1 MSSSESEEGYIS
13 VENSPAP
20 TPAPAPDSRPD
31 PLLLKKKWGSTLFVG
46 LSGTGKTT
54 IILTAL
60 KSHLKNKMFS
70 RERVFCLNTKGGEY
84 DCVGGQT
91 VEMEEA
97 LSLPR
102 KSMIIVEDIISL
114 EPKKEVILRKILNY
128 NLHHREQRLFA
139 ATHSNV
145 RTKLWSSVHYFDYIV
160 FPAEAANSISF
171 RSILTYF
178 QLEKGTVQK
187 FCKSFVSECQ
197 KGVGER
203 HDKKYVFLDVKKM
216 ELYVGNSL
224 GEMVTA
230 TFTCI
235 GSLQDPKPKDAPQLP
250 PLKKKQKASNQEN
263 SNRKQKNQRQSNKE
277 RDFKNSWTD
286 TNTKKKPAP
295 STAFWKKAE

>member
-1 MSSSESEEGYIS
+1 
-13 VENSPAP
+13 
-20 TPAPAPDSRPD
+20 
-31 PLLLKKKWGSTLFVG
+31 
-46 LSGTGKTT
+46 
-54 IILTAL
+54 
-60 KSHLKNKMFS
+60 MFS

-250 PLKKKQKASNQEN
+250 PSK
-263 SNRKQKNQRQSNKE
+263 
-277 RDFKNSWTD
+277 
-286 TNTKKKPAP
+286 
-295 STAFWKKAE
+295 KKAESIEPRELEQEAEKSTTIEQRERFQKLVDGYEHKKKACALYCLLEKSGIVVGSLKMTPDFVISISSQGKKGRKS